1 MSPNRSKFLSRLKQK
16 SYFTDYILSNYT
28 TPKNP
33 RWDYEVISVR
43 LYVKHLLRHGH
54 VQCNY
59 GTNYALYELND
70 NFLKY
75 TVRKGFNEE
84 FIEPKTE
91 IKLPLFFKE
100 LRLVFVLLIHKIL
113 FFQDPLSES

>member
-1 MSPNRSKFLSRLKQK
+1 MSLKKSKFSSRLKQK
-16 SYFTDYILSNYT
+16 NYFTNYILSCYT
-28 TPKNP
+28 TPTNP
-33 RWDYEVISVR
+33 KWDYEVISVR

-59 GTNYALYELND
+59 GTNYILYELND

-75 TVRKGFNEE
+75 KVRKGFNEE
-84 FIEPKTE
+84 FIEPTTH

-100 LRLVFVLLIHKIL
+100 LRLVFVLLIHKNINL
-113 FFQDPLSES
+113 PRSFG